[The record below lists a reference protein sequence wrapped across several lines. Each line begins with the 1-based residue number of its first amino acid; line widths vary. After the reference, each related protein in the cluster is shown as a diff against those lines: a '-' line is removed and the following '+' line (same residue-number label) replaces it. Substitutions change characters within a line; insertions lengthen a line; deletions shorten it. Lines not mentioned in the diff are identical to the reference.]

1 VNVSIHAWGATE
13 TGKKRGSNQDSYCID
28 EPGRIM
34 AVADGMGGAVAGE
47 LASQIFVQTAA
58 DFKEQPM
65 PDSSQQAARMVQD
78 IFRRSNQLIREH
90 IRTRPEHDGMGCTAE
105 VISFFPGG
113 FVVGHVGDSRTYRFR
128 KGILTQLS
136 KDHSFIQ
143 DQIDHGLIT
152 PEEAHNH
159 RMRHIIL
166 RAVGTED
173 ELQVDLIQGLYLDGD
188 IYLLCSDGLTDMVDD
203 QTIQSTLER
212 QVPLED
218 RGTDLV
224 SKALNA
230 GGLDNITLVL
240 AEVRNQS

>member
-1 VNVSIHAWGATE
+1 VNSWIHAWGSSE
-13 TGKKRGSNQDSYCID
+13 TGKKRGSNQDNFFID
-28 EPGRIM
+28 EQKKIM

-47 LASQIFVQTAA
+47 LASHIFVQSVAE
-58 DFKEQPM
+58 FKERPI
-65 PDSSQQAARMVQD
+65 PVSSQEAARLVQD
-78 IFRRSNQLIREH
+78 IFRLANQSIREH
-90 IRTRPEHDGMGCTAE
+90 VRSNPEHEGMGCTAE
-105 VISFFPGG
+105 IISFYHGG
-113 FVVGHVGDSRTYRFR
+113 VLVGHVGDSRTYRFR

-143 DQIDHGLIT
+143 DQLDHGLIT

-173 ELQVDLIQGLYLDGD
+173 ELQVDLIQGLYLDRD

-203 QTIQSTLER
+203 ASIRDTLESPSTLDKKGTTLLSAA
-212 QVPLED
+212 LE
-218 RGTDLV
+218 
-224 SKALNA
+224 A

-240 AEVRNQS
+240 VEVLNKA

>member
-13 TGKKRGSNQDSYCID
+13 TGRKRASNQDSYCID
-28 EPGRIM
+28 NTGGVL

-47 LASQIFVQTAA
+47 LASQLFVQTVAEYQ
-58 DFKEQPM
+58 KKPM
-65 PDSSQQAARMVQD
+65 PESSQQAARMVQD
-78 IFRRSNQLIREH
+78 IFRRANQLIREH
-90 IRTRPEHDGMGCTAE
+90 IRTRPEHEGMGCTAE

-113 FVVGHVGDSRTYRFR
+113 FVVGHVGDSRTYRYR
-128 KGILTQLS
+128 KGVLTQLS

-143 DQIDHGLIT
+143 DQLDHGLIT

-173 ELQVDLIQGLYLDGD
+173 ELQVDLIQGLYLDRD
-188 IYLLCSDGLTDMVDD
+188 IYLMCSDGLTDMVDD
-203 QTIQSTLER
+203 HAIQSSLER
-212 QVPLED
+212 QASLD
-218 RGTDLV
+218 TRGTDLV
-224 SKALNA
+224 GQALNA

-240 AEVRNQS
+240 AQVRNQA

>member
-13 TGKKRGSNQDSYCID
+13 TGRKRASNQDSYCIH

-47 LASQIFVQTAA
+47 LASQIFIQTVAE
-58 DFKEQPM
+58 FKEQPM

-90 IRTRPEHDGMGCTAE
+90 IRARPEHDGMGCTAE

-128 KGILTQLS
+128 KGVLTQLS

-143 DQIDHGLIT
+143 DQLDHGLIS

-173 ELQVDLIQGLYLDGD
+173 ELQVDLIQGLYLDRD
-188 IYLLCSDGLTDMVDD
+188 IYLLCSDGLTDMVEDPS
-203 QTIQSTLER
+203 IQSSLER
-212 QVPLED
+212 QTSLEAK
-218 RGTDLV
+218 GTDLV
-224 SKALNA
+224 GKALNA

-240 AEVRNQS
+240 AEIRNQA

>member
-1 VNVSIHAWGATE
+1 MNVSIQAWGTTE
-13 TGKKRGSNQDSYCID
+13 TGKKRASNQDNYCID
-28 EPGRIM
+28 QPGILL

-47 LASQIFVQTAA
+47 LASQIFVQTATE
-58 DFKEQPM
+58 FMKQPM
-65 PDSSQQAARMVQD
+65 PESFQQAARMVQD
-78 IFRRSNQLIREH
+78 IFRRANQAIREH
-90 IRTRPEHDGMGCTAE
+90 IRARPEHDGMGCTAE

-113 FVVGHVGDSRTYRFR
+113 FVVGHVGDSRTYRLR
-128 KGILTQLS
+128 KGVLTQLS

-143 DQIDHGLIT
+143 DQLDHGLIS

-173 ELQVDLIQGLYLDGD
+173 ELQVDLIQGLYLDRD

-203 QTIQSTLER
+203 QTIQESLERRSTLK
-212 QVPLED
+212 D
-218 RGTDLV
+218 KGSSLV
-224 SKALNA
+224 GKALNA

-240 AEVRNQS
+240 AEVQN